1 MCDMQ
6 EISNMIEVD
15 VASMP
20 QFEVIEEIVYYD
32 GIWEAWVRGDDKQDY
47 LAKWADR
54 DEEYHRWFL
63 IPVKAE
69 DMKTYLEGKFE
80 MCLFERPPET
90 RIWVLDQN
98 GEGFQ
103 RAYRVMTE
111 DIPDGFGAM
120 KGCFHDP
127 EVTHDD

>member
-1 MCDMQ
+1 MQ
-6 EISNMIEVD
+6 EIPDMVEVD
-15 VASMP
+15 VATRP
-20 QFEVIEEIVYYD
+20 QFEVVKDIIYHD
-32 GIWEAWVRGDDKQDY
+32 GPLECWVRGDDQQDY

-63 IPVKAE
+63 IPVKAQ
-69 DMKTYLEGKFE
+69 DMLAYLEGKVE
-80 MCLFERPPET
+80 ICLFERPPKT

-98 GEGFQ
+98 NDGFQ

-120 KGCFHDP
+120 EGCFHDP